1 MDRRTGVK
9 VYTVAVIAAVTI
21 GLSFLFVKVSLS
33 YASPLQALFFRFLIA
48 FLGSLVLIMTGI
60 TKLNLRGK
68 KLLPVLA
75 PALLYSAGFFGFQF
89 FGMLYASSVEAGII
103 MAAQPAITMVV
114 AELTIKEKPTKIQ
127 RFCVLVAILAAAFI
141 SVYGSGG
148 VESVDPRGVILITL
162 SAVSMAANVVFI
174 RWIREDYT
182 PAEVSFLSC
191 AVGFL
196 IYTAVILVW
205 GITSGNLGETF
216 ALVKQPGF
224 MGAMLYLGI
233 GCTTL
238 TTLMNSYIMRHLEA
252 VKASVT
258 SCIGTV
264 VTLVAGVLILK
275 ESLGILQVLCAVL
288 ILLAVVG
295 TNYFGKKN

>member
-1 MDRRTGVK
+1 MDRRTGIK
-9 VYTVAVIAAVTI
+9 VYTVAVISAMTI
-21 GLSFLFVKVSLS
+21 GLSFLFVKISLN

-48 FLGSLVLIMTGI
+48 FLFALILAVTGI
-60 TKLNLRGK
+60 MKVDLRGK

-114 AELTIKEKPTKIQ
+114 AELTIREKPTKIQ

-141 SVYGSGG
+141 SVYGSGS
-148 VESVDPRGVILITL
+148 VDTVDPRGVILIFM
-162 SAVSMAANVVFI
+162 SALSMAANVVFI

-191 AVGFL
+191 AVGFG

-205 GITSGNLGETF
+205 GILSGSLGETF

-224 MGAMLYLGI
+224 LGAMLYLGI

-238 TTLMNSYIMRHLEA
+238 TTLMNSYVMRHLEA

-264 VTLVAGVLILK
+264 VTLLAGVLILK
-275 ESLGILQVLCAVL
+275 ESLGVLQVLCCVL

-295 TNYFGKKN
+295 TNYFGQKN